1 LALAITLIESAKAE
15 SLTVVFFLSRSPSL
29 PGPEKEESTNLRRL
43 GRKNCQAHPN
53 RQPQKMLEARMDDHT
68 KAEEFGTERAF
79 SKLDWPTPEMLVSAH
94 RARARVLREMTVALG
109 RKLGTLIKNRLFK
122 SGLSHGGSDSAQE
135 NAHMTIASVAM
146 FRNQMRRDIRTMQA
160 GHDPAGL
167 CRDASVIPTYCSD
180 TVVRLSLETNW
191 ATDRKLMSKT
201 GRQLADGP
209 AHVERAARCQR
220 PSSTAARSNASA
232 NGRLPQPKPSCSHP
246 GTKGLRYGRP
256 DNGRFERR

>member
-1 LALAITLIESAKAE
+1 
-15 SLTVVFFLSRSPSL
+15 
-29 PGPEKEESTNLRRL
+29 
-43 GRKNCQAHPN
+43 
-53 RQPQKMLEARMDDHT
+53 MDDHT

-109 RKLGTLIKNRLFK
+109 RKLGMLIKNRMFK

-135 NAHMTIASVAM
+135 TAHMSIASVAM
-146 FRNQMRRDIRTMQA
+146 FHNQMRRDIRTMQA

-167 CRDASVIPTYCSD
+167 CRDAGVIPTYCSD
-180 TVVRLSLETNW
+180 TVVRLSLETNS

-209 AHVERAARCQR
+209 ADIERARRAVSGPRQR
-220 PSSTAARSNASA
+220 RLGVTRPRTADCHS
-232 NGRLPQPKPSCSHP
+232 PSHP
-246 GTKGLRYGRP
+246 ARTLAPKDCDMEDLIMAALSGDDVRVSQLLDAGA
-256 DNGRFERR
+256 DVNHADENGWTVLTSAAIARRTR